1 MVGPVPRLP
10 YPFVNRAPARVDAEV
25 FEAHEATREEA
36 KAAGKELM
44 RLLALA
50 AKRGVDSRA
59 SFKHFDPQGLGR
71 VDVAGLITGLELLGT
86 KISDEAAALLQE
98 DLSGSAI
105 RGFSVQ
111 DLHRFST
118 EGPLPRKEPSRA
130 EREDMQ
136 AQHKSEVEEGL
147 RSVQTAED
155 IALQRERTRRL
166 LNPPVQAPMTTG
178 YIARSQAKQELS
190 DSESERKPR
199 KRAPLALSK
208 KEIRERWGG
217 DILSL
222 PDTRNQSRKALAELR
237 NAAKRRR
244 KRLAEEREEEEVS
257 LAEEQRRLEKRGPQ
271 VEGPAPAPD
280 DESVDESEE
289 EDDSSEDEQTK
300 KSALAESVFP
310 MPDMLQ

>member
-1 MVGPVPRLP
+1 MPSEASPCKTSIDSVRK
-10 YPFVNRAPARVDAEV
+10 ARC
-25 FEAHEATREEA
+25 RE
-36 KAAGKELM
+36 
-44 RLLALA
+44 
-50 AKRGVDSRA
+50 
-59 SFKHFDPQGLGR
+59 
-71 VDVAGLITGLELLGT
+71 GT
-86 KISDEAAALLQE
+86 Q
-98 DLSGSAI
+98 
-105 RGFSVQ
+105 
-111 DLHRFST
+111 
-118 EGPLPRKEPSRA
+118 SRA
-130 EREDMQ
+130 EREDLQ
-136 AQHKSEVEEGL
+136 ATHQQEVEEGL

-155 IALQRERTRRL
+155 IALQRERTKRL

-190 DSESERKPR
+190 DSESELTQRRK
-199 KRAPLALSK
+199 KAPLALSK

-244 KRLAEEREEEEVS
+244 KRLQVEREEEEVR

-289 EDDSSEDEQTK
+289 EEDSSEDEQTK

-310 MPDMLQ
+310 LPDMLQ